1 MLTET
6 QLAERRATIK
16 VVAEKQKAQQAR
28 IAAIKAKAARVVS
41 WVDEVEKPKRKPTQN
56 LTEKYDG
63 QSELHWTD
71 ASKYAKEF
79 YGERHYQ
86 TTRFDN
92 DWGDY

>member
-16 VVAEKQKAQQAR
+16 AVVEKQKAQQAR

-63 QSELHWTD
+63 QSELHRTD

>member
-16 VVAEKQKAQQAR
+16 AVAEKRNAQKAR
-28 IAAIKAKAARVVS
+28 VAAIKAKASRVVS

>member
-28 IAAIKAKAARVVS
+28 ITAIKAKAARVVS